1 VESLLKINNQ
11 MMDVVELVVDQDV
24 VVTKF
29 FLIPFLG
36 YYLEVN
42 FDLFLNDNNLLG
54 DKYE

>member
-1 VESLLKINNQ
+1 

-54 DKYE
+54 D